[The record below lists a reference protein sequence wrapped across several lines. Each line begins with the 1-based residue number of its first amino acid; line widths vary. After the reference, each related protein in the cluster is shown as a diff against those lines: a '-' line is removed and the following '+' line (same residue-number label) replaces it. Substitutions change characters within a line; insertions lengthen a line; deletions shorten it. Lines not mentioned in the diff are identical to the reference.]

1 MCKATQQMIGGKSMK
16 IAVDSIK
23 SDLYDSIYKDSLD
36 ISNAVE
42 SIRANDG
49 NVSPLTIVVYN
60 NNNLISGV
68 DICKAYKQL
77 SDEGFPGVSEIKVTK
92 KKFNNDDEATMA
104 IIKSH
109 DHTNSSTEDLCRA
122 TYAYYES
129 YRKCY
134 TKGHEL
140 YLTSK
145 ELFKILPKLFGIKRS
160 DDPKKSL
167 SGKSYEDYISVGRKI
182 HELEMQNDYDNLECL
197 LIQLSNVA
205 PSTIRKDVLSQI
217 SEWTDEIRAEIRKNS
232 SDSKKYFRRYHANKS
247 TNAEVTHKGVT
258 KEEAMANLYDDSKKV
273 IADDTMIKMVYM
285 DVCSLYE
292 TLQMRID
299 KDYTNISDN
308 GIQLGYEALDTL
320 SQIDKF
326 IRSQFGL

>member
-49 NVSPLTIVVYN
+49 NVSPLTIVVDN

-68 DICKAYKQL
+68 DIWKAYKQL

-145 ELFKILPKLFGIKRS
+145 ELFKILPKLFGIKRA

-197 LIQLSNVA
+197 LIQLNNVA

-217 SEWTDEIRAEIRKNS
+217 SEWTDEIRAEIR
-232 SDSKKYFRRYHANKS
+232 RIGR
-247 TNAEVTHKGVT
+247 EKGVSKNVVGRIAKKKAMQQPNT
-258 KEEAMANLYDDSKKV
+258 SNETTDINKPIDVVADLWDEERDRTMSSYVLLNSAYESISNCFRSVKYV
-273 IADDTMIKMVYM
+273 I
-285 DVCSLYE
+285 
-292 TLQMRID
+292 
-299 KDYTNISDN
+299 
-308 GIQLGYEALDTL
+308 
-320 SQIDKF
+320 
-326 IRSQFGL
+326 